1 MDHTQAAWNS
11 GGKIFLVLEPWVL
24 LPRVSR
30 TKPVIPQTNC
40 QQYQK
45 NLCIKKLLVM
55 LKSLFS
61 LALGRFT
68 TYIMI
73 WKAELHTI
81 ICSAKL
87 SFWHNCPDYY
97 FNCEIIIFTGCTSW
111 TVKEFTINN
120 FYYIVEALMI
130 VIVII

>member
-1 MDHTQAAWNS
+1 MNHTQAARNS

-30 TKPVIPQTNC
+30 IKPVIPQTNC

-45 NLCIKKLLVM
+45 NLCTKTFLVM

-73 WKAELHTI
+73 
-81 ICSAKL
+81 
-87 SFWHNCPDYY
+87 
-97 FNCEIIIFTGCTSW
+97 
-111 TVKEFTINN
+111 
-120 FYYIVEALMI
+120 
-130 VIVII
+130 